1 MPDNHSIHT
10 VVNVI
15 FSLRHTDI

>member
-15 FSLRHTDI
+15 FSLTDI